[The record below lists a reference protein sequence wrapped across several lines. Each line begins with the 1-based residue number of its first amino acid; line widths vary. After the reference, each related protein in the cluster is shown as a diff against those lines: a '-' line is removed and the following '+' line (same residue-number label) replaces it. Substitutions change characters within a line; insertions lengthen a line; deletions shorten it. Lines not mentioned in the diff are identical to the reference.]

1 MNIKLILIVLGE
13 PYSTFSEIF
22 AKYFTKYK
30 KIKKKII
37 IVGNLNLLEKQIN
50 KLKYNLN
57 LNKISSIEE
66 AKEKTINIIDIE
78 FKYKKVFTNISE
90 ISNNYIKE
98 CFDKAIE
105 ILKKCK
111 EECVLI
117 NGPISKKHFLK
128 KNFLGITEYLSNKT
142 QSSDEVM
149 LIYNE
154 NISVSPLT
162 THVPIKYVSKMIS
175 KRRIVK
181 NVQLINKFYK
191 KMLKKEIKFA
201 VLGLNPHCETIDKFN
216 EDEKIVKPSIKY
228 LKRKKIIIDGP
239 FSADTFFLKKNIKK
253 YDVVIGMYHDQVLI
267 PVKTLFNFNAI
278 NITIGLPFIRIS
290 PDHGPNLQML
300 GKNKSDY
307 SSLSYAIKFIE
318 KLK

>member
-57 LNKISSIEE
+57 LNKITSIEE

-142 QSSDEVM
+142 QSSGEVM

-154 NISVSPLT
+154 KISVSPLT

-290 PDHGPNLQML
+290 PDHGPNVQML

>member
-111 EECVLI
+111 KECVLI

>member
-154 NISVSPLT
+154 KISVSPLT

-216 EDEKIVKPSIKY
+216 EYEKIVKPSIKY

-239 FSADTFFLKKNIKK
+239 FSADTFF
-253 YDVVIGMYHDQVLI
+253 
-267 PVKTLFNFNAI
+267 
-278 NITIGLPFIRIS
+278 
-290 PDHGPNLQML
+290 
-300 GKNKSDY
+300 
-307 SSLSYAIKFIE
+307 
-318 KLK
+318 